1 MSSAGT
7 FCSLQYSAQTSPN
20 GIVFNSSARI
30 IKDVKSC
37 SFCSF
42 VSSSVGCNSANNS
55 AFCTLRKPVTHA
67 PIRLMDAS
75 K

>member
-30 IKDVKSC
+30 INLFLKEKLSWKHYAMILLVVIGIAVMGVFD
-37 SFCSF
+37 
-42 VSSSVGCNSANNS
+42 
-55 AFCTLRKPVTHA
+55 
-67 PIRLMDAS
+67 I
-75 K
+75 